1 MVISTLVDKELEVHF
16 FLQVVELLNQ
26 ASLMTKDA
34 LKVGNLKQVIYI
46 GPLNP
51 LLYNIINTF
60 WSR

>member
-1 MVISTLVDKELEVHF
+1 MVISTLVDKESEVHF

-51 LLYNIINTF
+51 LLYNNAL
-60 WSR
+60 

>member
-1 MVISTLVDKELEVHF
+1 MVISTLVESEVHF

-34 LKVGNLKQVIYI
+34 LKVGNLKQVII

-51 LLYNIINTF
+51 LLHN
-60 WSR
+60 SAV